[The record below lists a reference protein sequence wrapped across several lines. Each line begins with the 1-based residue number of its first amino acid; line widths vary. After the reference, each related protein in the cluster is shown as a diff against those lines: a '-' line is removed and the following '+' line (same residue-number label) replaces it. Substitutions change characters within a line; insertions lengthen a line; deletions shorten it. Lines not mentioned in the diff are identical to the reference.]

1 MGKKAKFKK
10 LRRLASEMPVIKVG
24 QIVGERISGA
34 ELYKSGVEKVEDKP
48 VNPHATY
55 TKKKVIEKPLNHTRQ
70 MKRMYNK
77 HGIGG
82 VREYVQA
89 VQRFVE
95 SQKVKQE
102 PDATAE

>member
-10 LRRLASEMPVIKVG
+10 LRRLASEMPVINVG
-24 QIVGERISGA
+24 QVVGERISGA

-77 HGIGG
+77 HGLVG
-82 VREYVQA
+82 VMGYVQA
-89 VQRFVE
+89 VQRFDK

-102 PDATAE
+102 VNAAAE